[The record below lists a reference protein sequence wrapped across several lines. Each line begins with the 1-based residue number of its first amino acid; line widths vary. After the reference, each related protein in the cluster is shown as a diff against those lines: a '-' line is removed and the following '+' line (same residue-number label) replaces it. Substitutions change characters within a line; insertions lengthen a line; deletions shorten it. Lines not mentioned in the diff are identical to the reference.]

1 MKRSSFNVLFFLK
14 KTKLL
19 KNGEASVCMRITVDG
34 TRVENNIRKSID
46 PSLWSQAKESA
57 RGRSRKSCDLNA
69 YIENA
74 RIKLHQIFCEL
85 EEQNQPIT
93 ARLLQEIF
101 FGQDKEP
108 EAVRTL
114 IGTMQE
120 HNDQCRA
127 LVGKDYAL
135 ITVRR
140 YESCKRYLAELIRQ
154 KYGKDDLPLAEVNG
168 ELVRAFEFYLKTEKE
183 CQQNTVI
190 RYMKC
195 LKKITNLALANEWI
209 AKDPFIGIKFHEKEV
224 IREFLT
230 MDELL
235 TIYHKEFPLERITV
249 VRDVFIFAAFTGLA
263 FIDVQQL
270 SPEHIVKDNNGNL
283 WIRKPRQKTKNMCN
297 IPLLDIPLEILRKY
311 ADYPACKKKGVLLPV
326 PCNQKM
332 NSYLKEIA
340 DLCLIKKNLT
350 THIHRHSFDIRSSK
364 VFSLLVGMGVVC
376 SLSLWGNI
384 RLWQSNRQYADD
396 ALKFR
401 AIRSWSGCTPGD
413 ILWLNKVFDIH
424 RDEKAIEWGR
434 KQADGY
440 ENELKAVSDSL
451 MQEKLKL
458 QVESES
464 D

>member
-19 KNGEASVCMRITVDG
+19 KNGETSVCMRITVDG

-57 RGRSRKSCDLNA
+57 RGKSRKSCDLNA

-93 ARLLQEIF
+93 ARLLQEFF

-154 KYGKDDLPLAEVNG
+154 KYEKDDLPLAEVNG

-235 TIYHKEFPLERITV
+235 TIYHKEFTLERITV

-311 ADYPACKKKGVLLPV
+311 ADYPASKKKGVLLPV

-340 DLCLIKKNLT
+340 NLCQIKKNLT
-350 THIHRHSFDIRSSK
+350 THRARHSYATSVCLANGVSIENVTKMLGHSNIKMTQHYARVLDSSILKDMNNVRS
-364 VFSLLVGMGVVC
+364 V
-376 SLSLWGNI
+376 LS
-384 RLWQSNRQYADD
+384 SNLSR
-396 ALKFR
+396 
-401 AIRSWSGCTPGD
+401 
-413 ILWLNKVFDIH
+413 
-424 RDEKAIEWGR
+424 
-434 KQADGY
+434 
-440 ENELKAVSDSL
+440 
-451 MQEKLKL
+451 
-458 QVESES
+458 
-464 D
+464 

>member
-1 MKRSSFNVLFFLK
+1 MKRDSFNVLFYLK
-14 KTKLL
+14 KAKLL
-19 KNGEASVCMRITVDG
+19 KSGEASVCMRITVNG
-34 TRVENNIRKSID
+34 ARVENNIRKSID
-46 PSLWSQAKESA
+46 PALWNQPKECAK
-57 RGRSRKSCDLNA
+57 GKSRKACDLNT
-69 YIENA
+69 YIEEA
-74 RIKLHQIFCEL
+74 RIKLHQLFNEM
-85 EEQNQPIT
+85 EEQGQFIT
-93 ARLLQEIF
+93 ARILQERF

-108 EAVRTL
+108 EAVRTI

-154 KYGKDDLPLAEVNG
+154 RYDKEDLPLTEVNG

-209 AKDPFIGIKFHEKEV
+209 AKDPFVGIKFHEKEV

-249 VRDVFIFAAFTGLA
+249 VRDIFVEDA
-263 FIDVQQL
+263 
-270 SPEHIVKDNNGNL
+270 NGNL

-297 IPLLDIPLEILRKY
+297 IPLLDIPLTILRKY
-311 ADYPACKKKGVLLPV
+311 ANYPACLKKKVLLPV

-340 DLCLIKKNLT
+340 DLCMIKKNLT
-350 THIHRHSFDIRSSK
+350 THTARHSYATSVCLANGVSIENVAKMLGHSNIKMTQHYARVLDSSILRDMNNVKSMMAK
-364 VFSLLVGMGVVC
+364 VMG
-376 SLSLWGNI
+376 
-384 RLWQSNRQYADD
+384 
-396 ALKFR
+396 
-401 AIRSWSGCTPGD
+401 
-413 ILWLNKVFDIH
+413 
-424 RDEKAIEWGR
+424 
-434 KQADGY
+434 
-440 ENELKAVSDSL
+440 
-451 MQEKLKL
+451 
-458 QVESES
+458 
-464 D
+464 

>member
-1 MKRSSFNVLFFLK
+1 MVGFLLLSKLKTVGKMKRSSFNVLFFLK

-57 RGRSRKSCDLNA
+57 RGKSRKSCDLNA

-101 FGQDKEP
+101 FWQDKEP
-108 EAVRTL
+108 EVVRTL

-230 MDELL
+230 MNELL

-311 ADYPACKKKGVLLPV
+311 ADNPACKKKGVLLPV

-350 THIHRHSFDIRSSK
+350 THTARHSYATS
-364 VFSLLVGMGVVC
+364 VCLANGVSIENVAKMLGHSNIKMTQHYARVLDC
-376 SLSLWGNI
+376 SI
-384 RLWQSNRQYADD
+384 
-396 ALKFR
+396 LKDMNNVR
-401 AIRSWSGCTPGD
+401 D
-413 ILWLNKVFDIH
+413 ILSNCL
-424 RDEKAIEWGR
+424 
-434 KQADGY
+434 
-440 ENELKAVSDSL
+440 
-451 MQEKLKL
+451 
-458 QVESES
+458 
-464 D
+464 

>member
-1 MKRSSFNVLFFLK
+1 MKRNSFNVLFFIK
-14 KTKLL
+14 KAKLL
-19 KNGEASVCMRITVDG
+19 KNGEASVCMRITVNG
-34 TRVENNIRKSID
+34 ARVETNIRKSID
-46 PSLWSQAKESA
+46 PASWNQAKECA
-57 RGRSRKSCDLNA
+57 RGKSRKACDLNA

-74 RIKLHQIFCEL
+74 KLKLHQIFNEL
-85 EEQNQPIT
+85 EEQRQPIT
-93 ARLLQEIF
+93 ARLLQEKFFGQDKEPVTARLLQEKF

-108 EAVRTL
+108 EEVRTL
-114 IGTMQE
+114 IGTIQE

-140 YESCKRYLAELIRQ
+140 YESCKRYLAELIKQ
-154 KYGKDDLPLAEVNG
+154 KYGKEDLPLTEVNG
-168 ELVRAFEFYLKTEKE
+168 ELVRAFEFYLKTEKS

-209 AKDPFIGIKFHEKEV
+209 SKDPFVGIKFHEKEV

-235 TIYHKEFPLERITV
+235 TIYHKDFPLERIQI
-249 VRDVFIFAAFTGLA
+249 VRDVFIFAAMTGLA

-270 SPEHIVKDNNGNL
+270 APEHVVEDANGNL

-311 ADYPACKKKGVLLPV
+311 ADHPICQKKKVLLPV

-350 THIHRHSFDIRSSK
+350 THVARHSYATSVCLANGVSIENVAKMLGHSNIKMTQHYARVLDRSILRDMTN
-364 VFSLLVGMGVVC
+364 VRNV
-376 SLSLWGNI
+376 LSNV
-384 RLWQSNRQYADD
+384 R
-396 ALKFR
+396 
-401 AIRSWSGCTPGD
+401 
-413 ILWLNKVFDIH
+413 
-424 RDEKAIEWGR
+424 
-434 KQADGY
+434 
-440 ENELKAVSDSL
+440 
-451 MQEKLKL
+451 
-458 QVESES
+458 
-464 D
+464 